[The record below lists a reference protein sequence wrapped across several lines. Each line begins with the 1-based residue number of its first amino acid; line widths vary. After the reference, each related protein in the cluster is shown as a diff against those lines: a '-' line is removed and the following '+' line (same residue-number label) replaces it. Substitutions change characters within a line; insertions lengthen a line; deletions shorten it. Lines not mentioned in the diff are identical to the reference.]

1 MTEEVYVNEHEIIR
15 EEMRAAYYE
24 SESLKQLE
32 QEDLE

>member
-1 MTEEVYVNEHEIIR
+1 MTEEVYVNEHEIQH

-24 SESLKQLE
+24 EQELKMLE